1 MAVYKIRAS
10 RVNNAN
16 AATFQGQINEEGQ
29 IWYGPDGTLRIYNG
43 NPGGRVIGGSGGNLD
58 LSALANVATSGDY
71 LDLINLPTL
80 SDVAT
85 SGDFGDL
92 TNLPSIIDWDTSG
105 GNDEFRIINSFTES
119 GVNYTVRNVSISNN
133 RLQLELARFS
143 PTVSAAGQSRAWDQA
158 ASAFTITVDN
168 PTDFPSRYIA
178 TVASLSDTAGVHA
191 TLSDYTA
198 GSPSVKPAGGV
209 DWTQQFSTNSTAKIY
224 SNGTDTV
231 GGTASATVT
240 FNDSDGNPWPTTA
253 TVSYSWNSVN
263 VTVSFSNLSGKNFLE
278 SYNSVSYSVAVTG
291 LSDASNASTQV
302 TVTGGTI
309 SNATGSGTMT
319 FADPLHK
326 DNNSGRSVSVS
337 TDFSRPE
344 AVTGTAYTVTDTA
357 ADTTIT
363 ATFTYPSFYIWTAD
377 TNTPPARSDIVTG
390 SDFDASVT
398 ELGNAAKNINTTITN
413 SADTPRAFWLGV
425 RASASQPSTFQTG
438 ASAAL
443 LSDVAVTSGQTVDLE
458 PDAPGAGYV
467 AERYQLY
474 GITLQPGETYVR
486 IS

>member
-1 MAVYKIRAS
+1 M
-10 RVNNAN
+10 
-16 AATFQGQINEEGQ
+16 
-29 IWYGPDGTLRIYNG
+29 
-43 NPGGRVIGGSGGNLD
+43 PGS
-58 LSALANVATSGDY
+58 
-71 LDLINLPTL
+71 
-80 SDVAT
+80 
-85 SGDFGDL
+85 
-92 TNLPSIIDWDTSG
+92 
-105 GNDEFRIINSFTES
+105 
-119 GVNYTVRNVSISNN
+119 
-133 RLQLELARFS
+133 
-143 PTVSAAGQSRAWDQA
+143 
-158 ASAFTITVDN
+158 
-168 PTDFPSRYIA
+168 
-178 TVASLSDTAGVHA
+178 
-191 TLSDYTA
+191 
-198 GSPSVKPAGGV
+198 SPSPQNVRYVLA
-209 DWTQQFSTNSTAKIY
+209 
-224 SNGTDTV
+224 V
-231 GGTASATVT
+231 GFVAVT
-240 FNDSDGNPWPTTA
+240 FNDSDRNPWPTTA

-302 TVTGGTI
+302 TATGGTI

>member
-1 MAVYKIRAS
+1 MAVFKIRAS
-10 RVNNAN
+10 RVNNAD
-16 AATFQGQINEEGQ
+16 AATFQGQITEEGL
-29 IWYGPDGTLRIYNG
+29 IWYGLDGTLRIYNG
-43 NPGGRVIGGSGGNLD
+43 NPGGRVIGAGGNVD
-58 LSALANVATSGDY
+58 LSGLANVATSGDY

-92 TNLPSIIDWDTSG
+92 TNLPSIINWNTSG
-105 GNDEFRIINSFTES
+105 GNDEFRIIDSFTES

-143 PTVSAAGQSRAWDQA
+143 PTVAAVGQSRAWDQA

-168 PTDFPSRYIA
+168 PSDFLSRYIDTVAGLSA
-178 TVASLSDTAGVHA
+178 TVGVHA
-191 TLSDYTA
+191 TLADYTA
-198 GSPSVKPAGGV
+198 GVKNATPAGGV
-209 DWTQQFSTNSTAKIY
+209 DWIQQFSTNSTAKIY
-224 SNGTDTV
+224 SNGTGTT
-231 GGTASATVT
+231 GGTATATVT
-240 FNDSDGNPWPTTA
+240 FHDSDGNPWPTTA

-302 TVTGGTI
+302 TATGGTI

-344 AVTGTAYTVTDTA
+344 AVTGTAYTLTDTA